1 MYSKIIDKYL
11 IYKILLLILVI
22 IFSMGHHKNNRSN
35 IQETEN
41 KNMNNI
47 PVNELLEDIRDTN
60 KKKEIKKKNYT
71 IPELTIT
78 EIDLVLQQLRN
89 CFNPRA
95 GAQIDGDEQVQ
106 IFTKVDR
113 NANIIKETVKIISTN
128 ISKSNPYYEAIT
140 ESAVAT
146 LYNPMCSKLKLPL
159 EKYESW
165 KDLKI
170 TIDYSWVN

>member
-1 MYSKIIDKYL
+1 MYSKIIDKNFF
-11 IYKILLLILVI
+11 YKILLLILVI

-35 IQETEN
+35 IQETEK
-41 KNMNNI
+41 KNINSI

-60 KKKEIKKKNYT
+60 KKKEIKKKNN
-71 IPELTIT
+71 IVPELTIT

-113 NANIIKETVKIISTN
+113 NANIIKETVRIISTN

>member
-1 MYSKIIDKYL
+1 MNFPKLIPIFPLSNFIMFPKTTVPLNIFEPRYIDM
-11 IYKILLLILVI
+11 IND
-22 IFSMGHHKNNRSN
+22 SMKSEKFIGM
-35 IQETEN
+35 IQP
-41 KNMNNI
+41 KSFQ
-47 PVNELLEDIRDTN
+47 D
-60 KKKEIKKKNYT
+60 KKNI

-78 EIDLVLQQLRN
+78 EIDLLKQQLRN

-95 GAQIDGDEQVQ
+95 GTQIDGDEEVQ

-128 ISKSNPYYEAIT
+128 VSKSNPYYEAIT

>member
-1 MYSKIIDKYL
+1 MYSKIIDKNL
-11 IYKILLLILVI
+11 IYKISLLILVM
-22 IFSMGHHKNNRSN
+22 IFSMGHHKNNRLN
-35 IQETEN
+35 IQETE
-41 KNMNNI
+41 KTIINNA
-47 PVNELLEDIRDTN
+47 
-60 KKKEIKKKNYT
+60 

-78 EIDLVLQQLRN
+78 EIDLVIQQLRN

-95 GAQIDGDEQVQ
+95 GAQIDGDEEVQ

>member
-1 MYSKIIDKYL
+1 MYSKIIDKNL
-11 IYKILLLILVI
+11 IYKISLLILVI

-35 IQETEN
+35 IQETEK
-41 KNMNNI
+41 KNINSI

-60 KKKEIKKKNYT
+60 KKKEIKKKNNT

-95 GAQIDGDEQVQ
+95 GAQIDGDEEVQ

-128 ISKSNPYYEAIT
+128 VSKSNPYYEAIT

>member
-1 MYSKIIDKYL
+1 MYSKIIDKNL
-11 IYKILLLILVI
+11 IYKISLLILVM

-35 IQETEN
+35 IQETEK
-41 KNMNNI
+41 KNINSI

-60 KKKEIKKKNYT
+60 KKKEIKKKNNT

-95 GAQIDGDEQVQ
+95 GAQIDGDEEVQ

-128 ISKSNPYYEAIT
+128 VSKSNPYYEAIT

>member
-1 MYSKIIDKYL
+1 MYSKIIDKNL
-11 IYKILLLILVI
+11 IYKISLLILVM

-35 IQETEN
+35 IQETE
-41 KNMNNI
+41 
-47 PVNELLEDIRDTN
+47 
-60 KKKEIKKKNYT
+60 KKNINSNT
-71 IPELTIT
+71 IPELSIT
-78 EIDLVLQQLRN
+78 EIDLVIQQLRN

-95 GAQIDGDEQVQ
+95 GTQIDGDEQVQ

-113 NANIIKETVKIISTN
+113 NANIIKETVRIISTN

>member
-1 MYSKIIDKYL
+1 MYSKIIDKNL
-11 IYKILLLILVI
+11 IYKISLLILVM

-35 IQETEN
+35 IQETEK
-41 KNMNNI
+41 KNINSI

-60 KKKEIKKKNYT
+60 KKKEIKKKNNT

-78 EIDLVLQQLRN
+78 EIDLVIQQLRN

-95 GAQIDGDEQVQ
+95 GAQIDGDEEVQ

-128 ISKSNPYYEAIT
+128 VSKSNPYYEAIT

>member
-1 MYSKIIDKYL
+1 MYSKIIDKNL
-11 IYKILLLILVI
+11 IYKISLLILVM

-35 IQETEN
+35 IQETEK
-41 KNMNNI
+41 KNINSI
-47 PVNELLEDIRDTN
+47 PVNELLEEIRDTN
-60 KKKEIKKKNYT
+60 KKKEIKKKINT

-95 GAQIDGDEQVQ
+95 GAQIDGDEEVQ

-128 ISKSNPYYEAIT
+128 VSKSNPYYEAIT

>member
-1 MYSKIIDKYL
+1 MYSKIIDKNL
-11 IYKILLLILVI
+11 IYKISLLILVM

-35 IQETEN
+35 IQETE
-41 KNMNNI
+41 
-47 PVNELLEDIRDTN
+47 
-60 KKKEIKKKNYT
+60 KKNINSNT
-71 IPELTIT
+71 IPELSIT
-78 EIDLVLQQLRN
+78 EIDLVIQQLRN

-95 GAQIDGDEQVQ
+95 GTQMDGNEQVQ

-113 NANIIKETVKIISTN
+113 NANIIKDTVKIISTN

>member
-1 MYSKIIDKYL
+1 MYSKIIDKNL
-11 IYKILLLILVI
+11 IYKISLLILVM
-22 IFSMGHHKNNRSN
+22 IFSMAHHKNNRSN
-35 IQETEN
+35 IQETE
-41 KNMNNI
+41 KNINSN
-47 PVNELLEDIRDTN
+47 
-60 KKKEIKKKNYT
+60 T

-95 GAQIDGDEQVQ
+95 GAQMDGNEQVQ

-113 NANIIKETVKIISTN
+113 NANIIKDTVKIISTN

>member
-1 MYSKIIDKYL
+1 MYSKIIDKNL
-11 IYKILLLILVI
+11 IYKISLLILVM
-22 IFSMGHHKNNRSN
+22 IFSMGHHKNNRLN
-35 IQETEN
+35 IQETE
-41 KNMNNI
+41 KTIINNA
-47 PVNELLEDIRDTN
+47 
-60 KKKEIKKKNYT
+60 

-78 EIDLVLQQLRN
+78 EIDLVIQQLRN

-95 GAQIDGDEQVQ
+95 GAQIDGDEEVQ

-128 ISKSNPYYEAIT
+128 VSKSNPYYEAIT

>member
-1 MYSKIIDKYL
+1 MYSKIIDKNL
-11 IYKILLLILVI
+11 IYKISLLILVI
-22 IFSMGHHKNNRSN
+22 IFSMGHHKNNRLN
-35 IQETEN
+35 IQETEKN
-41 KNMNNI
+41 NMNSI

-60 KKKEIKKKNYT
+60 KKKEIKKKNNT

-95 GAQIDGDEQVQ
+95 GTQIDGDEQVQ

-128 ISKSNPYYEAIT
+128 ISKTNPYYDAIT

>member
-1 MYSKIIDKYL
+1 M
-11 IYKILLLILVI
+11 
-22 IFSMGHHKNNRSN
+22 
-35 IQETEN
+35 
-41 KNMNNI
+41 
-47 PVNELLEDIRDTN
+47 
-60 KKKEIKKKNYT
+60 
-71 IPELTIT
+71 
-78 EIDLVLQQLRN
+78 QQLRN

-95 GAQIDGDEQVQ
+95 GAQIAGDEQVQ

-128 ISKSNPYYEAIT
+128 ISKSNPYYDAIT

-159 EKYESW
+159 EKYEFW

>member
-1 MYSKIIDKYL
+1 MYSKIIDKNL
-11 IYKILLLILVI
+11 IYKISLLILVM

-35 IQETEN
+35 IQETEK
-41 KNMNNI
+41 KNINSI

-60 KKKEIKKKNYT
+60 KKKEIKKKINT

-95 GAQIDGDEQVQ
+95 GAQIDGDEEVQ

-128 ISKSNPYYEAIT
+128 VSKSNPYYEAIT

>member
-1 MYSKIIDKYL
+1 MYSKIIDKNL
-11 IYKILLLILVI
+11 IYKISLLILVM
-22 IFSMGHHKNNRSN
+22 IFSMAHHKNNRSN
-35 IQETEN
+35 IQETE
-41 KNMNNI
+41 
-47 PVNELLEDIRDTN
+47 
-60 KKKEIKKKNYT
+60 KKNINSNT

-113 NANIIKETVKIISTN
+113 NANIIKETVRIISTN

>member
-1 MYSKIIDKYL
+1 MYSKIIDKNL
-11 IYKILLLILVI
+11 IYKISLLILVM

-35 IQETEN
+35 IQETEK
-41 KNMNNI
+41 KNINSI
-47 PVNELLEDIRDTN
+47 PVNELLEDIRDAN
-60 KKKEIKKKNYT
+60 KKKEIKKKNNT

-95 GAQIDGDEQVQ
+95 GAQIVGDEQVQ

>member
-1 MYSKIIDKYL
+1 MYSKILDKNL
-11 IYKILLLILVI
+11 IYKISLLVLVI

-35 IQETEN
+35 IQETEK
-41 KNMNNI
+41 KNINSI

-60 KKKEIKKKNYT
+60 KKKEIKKKNNT

-95 GAQIDGDEQVQ
+95 GAQIDGDEEVQ

-128 ISKSNPYYEAIT
+128 VSKSNPYYEAIT

>member
-1 MYSKIIDKYL
+1 MYSKIIDKNL
-11 IYKILLLILVI
+11 IYKISLLILVI

-35 IQETEN
+35 IQETEK
-41 KNMNNI
+41 KNMNSI

-60 KKKEIKKKNYT
+60 KKKEIKKKNNT

-95 GAQIDGDEQVQ
+95 GAQIDGDEEVQ

-128 ISKSNPYYEAIT
+128 VSKSNPYYEAIT